1 MSTGMDA
8 DMDTSVNAAA
18 SQRDRRSRRTVRL
31 LKQSFRELVEEK
43 GFEAVTVR
51 DIAERADV
59 NRGTFYAHFP
69 DKYGLLDLV
78 IREKL
83 QALLGA
89 RLGPDAGWRR
99 SDLRLAIAA
108 ALDHFADVY
117 GGCRRRESLHPLF
130 EQAVQQELAAMFG
143 RWLSA
148 VPAPP
153 EAWPVPAATVA
164 SATSWAI
171 FGAANEWAR
180 QKQAVSVEDMS
191 DRLLAVVLGGVGAL
205 TPGGLPD

>member
-1 MSTGMDA
+1 MSVDGGA
-8 DMDTSVNAAA
+8 VTSTAEG
-18 SQRDRRSRRTVRL
+18 QRDRRARRTVRL

-43 GFEAVTVR
+43 GFDAVTVR

-69 DKYGLLDLV
+69 DKYSLLDLV

-83 QALLGA
+83 QAMLGA

-99 SDLRLAIAA
+99 RDLRLAIVAVLA
-108 ALDHFADVY
+108 HFQDVY
-117 GGCRRRESLHPLF
+117 GGCRRRESLHPMF
-130 EQAVQQELAAMFG
+130 EQAVQQELAALFR
-143 RWLSA
+143 RWLST

-164 SATSWAI
+164 SAISWAI

-180 QKQAVSVEDMS
+180 EKQAVSAEDMS
-191 DRLLAVVLGGVGAL
+191 DRLLAVVLGGAATL